1 MSRRNSKR
9 NFLPFMKKYFIRRIF
24 SVIPVLWLVS
34 ALVFGL
40 IHLVP
45 GDPVLVILGTTAEK
59 PQVEAMRQKLGLDR
73 PLLLQYGSWIGG
85 LFQGDLGRSIV
96 TDEPVME
103 MILRRMPTTLTVAA
117 AALLLSLGISIPAGI
132 FSSLRHNTRVD
143 YIFMGLVI
151 LAVSM
156 PSFWLALLLILL
168 FSVQLK
174 LLPMMGW
181 VSIFTN
187 FWEGLRYLILPA
199 VSLAFI
205 LAALVARMTR
215 SSMLEVLREDY
226 IVTALSKGTPRRF
239 IVFKHALKNAFAP
252 VLTIIGFQIGFLL
265 GGTVVIEDIYSIPG
279 VGRLIFTAITNR
291 DYPVVQ
297 GCILMVTIVYVFV
310 NAAVDLAYAYF
321 DPRVSF
327 DKK

>member
-1 MSRRNSKR
+1 
-9 NFLPFMKKYFIRRIF
+9 MKKYIVRRLI
-24 SVIPVLWLVS
+24 SIVPVLWLVS
-34 ALVFGL
+34 ILVFSL

-59 PQVEAMRQKLGLDR
+59 TQVETMRHKLGLDQ
-73 PLLLQYGSWIGG
+73 PLWLQYGKWMGG
-85 LFQGDLGRSIV
+85 LVRGNLGHSIIS
-96 TDEPVME
+96 DEPVMD
-103 MILRRMPTTLTVAA
+103 MILRRLPTTLTVAA
-117 AALLLSLGISIPAGI
+117 AALLLSLSISVPAGI
-132 FSSLRHNTRVD
+132 LSSLRHNSYTD

-156 PSFWLALLLILL
+156 PSFWLALLFILL
-168 FSVQLK
+168 FSVKLK

-181 VSIFTN
+181 VSIFSN
-187 FWEGLRYLILPA
+187 FSEGIKYLILPA
-199 VSLAFI
+199 LSLAFI

-226 IVTALSKGTPRRF
+226 IITALSKGTPKRL

-297 GCILMVTIVYVFV
+297 GCILMVTVVYVFV

>member
-1 MSRRNSKR
+1 
-9 NFLPFMKKYFIRRIF
+9 
-24 SVIPVLWLVS
+24 
-34 ALVFGL
+34 
-40 IHLVP
+40 
-45 GDPVLVILGTTAEK
+45 
-59 PQVEAMRQKLGLDR
+59 
-73 PLLLQYGSWIGG
+73 
-85 LFQGDLGRSIV
+85 
-96 TDEPVME
+96 ME
-103 MILRRMPTTLTVAA
+103 MILRRMPVTLTVAA
-117 AALLLSLGISIPAGI
+117 AALLLSLTISIPTGI
-132 FSSLRHNTRVD
+132 FSALRHNTYTD
-143 YIFMGLVI
+143 YVFMGLVI

-156 PSFWLALLLILL
+156 PSFWLALLFILL
-168 FSVQLK
+168 FSVELK
-174 LLPMMGW
+174 LLPMMGY
-181 VSIFTN
+181 VSIFAD
-187 FWEGLRYLILPA
+187 FWEGLRYLVLPA
-199 VSLAFI
+199 MSLAFI

-215 SSMLEVLREDY
+215 ASMLEVLREDY

-327 DKK
+327 DRK

>member
-1 MSRRNSKR
+1 
-9 NFLPFMKKYFIRRIF
+9 
-24 SVIPVLWLVS
+24 
-34 ALVFGL
+34 
-40 IHLVP
+40 
-45 GDPVLVILGTTAEK
+45 
-59 PQVEAMRQKLGLDR
+59 
-73 PLLLQYGSWIGG
+73 
-85 LFQGDLGRSIV
+85 
-96 TDEPVME
+96 ME
-103 MILRRMPTTLTVAA
+103 MILRRMPVTLTVAA
-117 AALLLSLGISIPAGI
+117 AALLLSLAISIPAGI
-132 FSSLRHNTRVD
+132 LSAMRHNTYTD
-143 YIFMGLVI
+143 YVFMGLVI
-151 LAVSM
+151 LAVSL
-156 PSFWLALLLILL
+156 PSFWLALLFILL
-168 FSVQLK
+168 FSVKLK
-174 LLPMMGW
+174 LLPMMGY
-181 VSIFTN
+181 VSIFTD
-187 FWEGLRYLILPA
+187 FWEGLRYLVLPA
-199 VSLAFI
+199 ISLAFI

>member
-1 MSRRNSKR
+1 
-9 NFLPFMKKYFIRRIF
+9 MKKYVIRRLI
-24 SVIPVLWLVS
+24 SIIPILWLVS
-34 ALVFGL
+34 VLVFSL

-45 GDPVLVILGTTAEK
+45 GDPVMVILGTTAEK
-59 PQVEAMRQKLGLDR
+59 VQVEAMRHKLGLDR
-73 PLLLQYGSWIGG
+73 PLLVQYGSWIGNLLRG
-85 LFQGDLGRSIV
+85 ELGRSIV
-96 TDEPVME
+96 SDEPVME
-103 MILRRMPTTLTVAA
+103 MILHRLPTTLTVAA
-117 AALLLSLGISIPAGI
+117 AALLLSLSISIPAGI
-132 FSSLRHNTRVD
+132 LSSLRHNTYTD
-143 YIFMGLVI
+143 YVFMGLVI

-156 PSFWLALLLILL
+156 PSFWLALLFILL
-168 FSVQLK
+168 FSVKLR

-181 VSIFTN
+181 VSIFAD
-187 FWEGLRYLILPA
+187 FWEGLKYLILPA
-199 VSLAFI
+199 MSLAFI
-205 LAALVARMTR
+205 LAAVVARMTR

-226 IVTALSKGTPRRF
+226 IVTALSKGTPKRL

-252 VLTIIGFQIGFLL
+252 VLTIIGFQVGFLL

-297 GCILMVTIVYVFV
+297 GCILMVTVVYVFV

-321 DPRVSF
+321 DPRVSY

>member
-1 MSRRNSKR
+1 
-9 NFLPFMKKYFIRRIF
+9 MKKYIVRRLI
-24 SVIPVLWLVS
+24 SIVPVLWLVS
-34 ALVFGL
+34 ILVFSL

-59 PQVEAMRQKLGLDR
+59 TQVETMRHKLGLDQ
-73 PLLLQYGSWIGG
+73 PLWLQYGKWMGG
-85 LFQGDLGRSIV
+85 LVRGNLGHSIIS
-96 TDEPVME
+96 DEPVME
-103 MILRRMPTTLTVAA
+103 MILRRLPTTLTVAA
-117 AALLLSLGISIPAGI
+117 AALLLSLSISIPAGI
-132 FSSLRHNTRVD
+132 LSSLRHNSYTD

-156 PSFWLALLLILL
+156 PSFWLALLFILL
-168 FSVQLK
+168 FSVKLK

-181 VSIFTN
+181 VSIFSN
-187 FWEGLRYLILPA
+187 FSEGIKYLILPA
-199 VSLAFI
+199 LSLAFI

-226 IVTALSKGTPRRF
+226 IITALSKGTPKRL

-297 GCILMVTIVYVFV
+297 GCILMVTVVYVFV

>member
-1 MSRRNSKR
+1 
-9 NFLPFMKKYFIRRIF
+9 MKKYILRRLI
-24 SVIPVLWLVS
+24 SIIPILWLVS
-34 ALVFGL
+34 VLVFSL

-45 GDPVLVILGTTAEK
+45 GDPVMVILGTTAEK
-59 PQVEAMRQKLGLDR
+59 VQVEAMRHKLGLDR
-73 PLLLQYGSWIGG
+73 PLLLQYGSWIGNLLRG
-85 LFQGDLGRSIV
+85 ELGRSIV
-96 TDEPVME
+96 SDEPVME
-103 MILRRMPTTLTVAA
+103 MILHRLPTTLTVAA
-117 AALLLSLGISIPAGI
+117 AALLLSLSISIPAGI
-132 FSSLRHNTRVD
+132 LSSLRHNTYTD
-143 YIFMGLVI
+143 YVFMGLVI

-156 PSFWLALLLILL
+156 PSFWLALLFILL
-168 FSVQLK
+168 FSVKLR

-181 VSIFTN
+181 VSIFAD
-187 FWEGLRYLILPA
+187 FWEGLKYLILPA
-199 VSLAFI
+199 MSLAFI
-205 LAALVARMTR
+205 LAAVVARMTR

-226 IVTALSKGTPRRF
+226 IVTALSKGTPKRL

-252 VLTIIGFQIGFLL
+252 VLTIIGFQVGFLL

-297 GCILMVTIVYVFV
+297 GCILMVTVVYVFV

-321 DPRVSF
+321 DPRVSY

>member
-1 MSRRNSKR
+1 
-9 NFLPFMKKYFIRRIF
+9 MKKYILRRLI
-24 SVIPVLWLVS
+24 SIIPILWLVS
-34 ALVFGL
+34 VLVFSL

-45 GDPVLVILGTTAEK
+45 GDPVMVILGTTAEK
-59 PQVEAMRQKLGLDR
+59 VQVEAMRHKLGLDR
-73 PLLLQYGSWIGG
+73 PLLVQYGSWIGNLLRG
-85 LFQGDLGRSIV
+85 ELGRSIV
-96 TDEPVME
+96 SDEPVME
-103 MILRRMPTTLTVAA
+103 MILHRLPTTLTVAA
-117 AALLLSLGISIPAGI
+117 AALLLSLSISIPAGI
-132 FSSLRHNTRVD
+132 LSSLRHNTYTD
-143 YIFMGLVI
+143 YVFMGLVI

-156 PSFWLALLLILL
+156 PSFWLALLFILL
-168 FSVQLK
+168 FSVKLR

-181 VSIFTN
+181 VSIFAD
-187 FWEGLRYLILPA
+187 FWEGLKYLILPA
-199 VSLAFI
+199 MSLAFI
-205 LAALVARMTR
+205 LAAVVARMTR

-226 IVTALSKGTPRRF
+226 IVTALSKGTPKRL

-252 VLTIIGFQIGFLL
+252 VLTIIGFQVGFLL

-297 GCILMVTIVYVFV
+297 GCILMVTVVYVFV

-321 DPRVSF
+321 DPRVSY